1 MQQIRVHG
9 PDDVRIDDVAEPQPG
24 PRDAVVRVAACG
36 ICGTDLSYIRMGG
49 LGGTEPMAL
58 GHEMAG
64 VVDRVGADVR
74 DWRAGDRVIVY
85 PGNDELGRIGNGIS
99 EGGLTPRLLVREV
112 AGGGRLYRVPDG
124 MRLSLAAL
132 AEPLGVGMQA
142 VNQAAVEPDD
152 TVAVFG
158 CGPVGLFAIATLA
171 DRGVEQVVAVDLS
184 RRRRELARSLGAQVA
199 LDPGEVDVWSELAHL
214 HGTVPFM
221 FGPTPAT
228 DAFIEASG
236 SPKVLTEIIDRGRP
250 GGRMSVVAVHFAPI
264 PTSYSM
270 VLMKE
275 FTIRG
280 SFEYPPRFEDAIELL
295 ERRDLSSVVTH
306 SLPLEDFAAAL
317 ALLQGSKDCGKVL
330 ITIGDER

>member
-1 MQQIRVHG
+1 VQQIRVHG
-9 PDDVRIDDVAEPQPG
+9 PDDVRLDDVAEAEPG

-49 LGGTEPMAL
+49 LGGAEPMAL

-64 VVDRVGADVR
+64 VVDRVGAEVD
-74 DWRAGDRVIVY
+74 DWTPGDRVIVY
-85 PGNDELGRIGNGIS
+85 PGNDELGRIGNGTA

-124 MRLSLAAL
+124 MPLATAAL

-142 VNQAAVEPDD
+142 VNQAAVEPGD

-171 DRGVEQVVAVDLS
+171 DRGIEQVVAVDLS
-184 RRRRELARSLGAQVA
+184 PRRRELARSLGAQAV
-199 LDPGEVDVWSELAHL
+199 LDPGEVDVWAELARL

-221 FGPTPAT
+221 FGPAPAT

-236 SPKVLTEIIDRGRP
+236 SPRVLTDIIDKARP
-250 GGRMSVVAVHFAPI
+250 GGRMSVVAVHFTPI
-264 PTSYSM
+264 PTNYAM

-275 FTIRG
+275 LTIRG

-306 SLPLEDFAAAL
+306 TLPLDDFDAAL

-330 ITIGDER
+330 ITIGDDR

>member
-1 MQQIRVHG
+1 VQQIRVHG
-9 PDDVRIDDVAEPQPG
+9 PDDVRLDDVAEARPG

-64 VVDRVGADVR
+64 VVDEVGADVR
-74 DWRAGDRVIVY
+74 EWTPGDRVIVY
-85 PGNDELGRIGNGIS
+85 PGNDELGRIGNGTT
-99 EGGLTPRLLVREV
+99 EGGLAPRLLVREA
-112 AGGGRLYRVPDG
+112 AGGGRLYRVPDDMPLG
-124 MRLSLAAL
+124 TAAL
-132 AEPLGVGMQA
+132 AEPLAVGMQA
-142 VNQAAVEPDD
+142 VNQAAVEPGDK
-152 TVAVFG
+152 VAVFG

-171 DRGVEQVVAVDLS
+171 DRGVDQVVAVDLS
-184 RRRRELARSLGAQVA
+184 RRRRELARSLGAQAV
-199 LDPGEVDVWSELAHL
+199 LDPGDADVWAELARL

-221 FGPTPAT
+221 LGPTPAT

-236 SPKVLTEIIDRGRP
+236 SPRVLTDIIDKGRP
-250 GGRMSVVAVHFAPI
+250 GGRMSVVAVHFSPI
-264 PTSYSM
+264 PTSYAM

-295 ERRDLSSVVTH
+295 QRRDLSSVVTH
-306 SLPLEDFAAAL
+306 TLPLDDFDAAL
-317 ALLQGSKDCGKVL
+317 ALLRGSKDCGKVL
-330 ITIGDER
+330 ITIGDDR

>member
-1 MQQIRVHG
+1 VQQIRVHG
-9 PDDVRIDDVAEPQPG
+9 PDDVRLDDVVEAEPG

-49 LGGTEPMAL
+49 LGGSEPMAL

-64 VVDRVGADVR
+64 VVDRVGDDVR
-74 DWRAGDRVIVY
+74 QWKPGDRVIVY
-85 PGNDELGRIGNGIS
+85 PGNDELGRIGNGTS
-99 EGGLTPRLLVREV
+99 EGGLSPRLLVREV
-112 AGGGRLYRVPDG
+112 AGGGRLYRVPDD
-124 MRLSLAAL
+124 MPLRIAAL

-142 VNQAAVEPDD
+142 VNQAAVEAGDK
-152 TVAVFG
+152 VAVFG

-171 DRGVEQVVAVDLS
+171 DRGVEQVVAIDLS
-184 RRRRELARSLGAQVA
+184 RRRRELARALGAHAA
-199 LDPGEVDVWSELAHL
+199 LDPGEVDVWAELARL

-221 FGPTPAT
+221 FGPAPAT

-236 SPKVLTEIIDRGRP
+236 SPRVLTDIIDRSRP
-250 GGRMSVVAVHFAPI
+250 GGRMSVVAVHFTPI
-264 PTSYSM
+264 PTNYAV

-275 FTIRG
+275 LTIRG

-295 ERRDLSSVVTH
+295 ARRDLSGVVTH
-306 SLPLEDFAAAL
+306 ALPLEEFDAAL

-330 ITIGDER
+330 ITIGDDR